1 MNAIKS
7 VPTPIMGV
15 PQGVPRNSSVR
26 NQCEPSLEREA
37 NDTKS
42 LTECHFNTSL
52 LTEKPVSGRTS
63 VLDDEL
69 CQILQTD
76 VNEIFHLPKTE
87 ISYCQVQFEPIIFW
101 H

>member
-7 VPTPIMGV
+7 VSTSVMGV
-15 PQGVPRNSSVR
+15 PQGVPRNSTVR
-26 NQCEPSLEREA
+26 NQCEPALERQA
-37 NDTKS
+37 NHSKS

-63 VLDDEL
+63 ALDDEL

-76 VNEIFHLPKTE
+76 INETFHLPKTE

>member
-7 VPTPIMGV
+7 VPTSIIGV
-15 PQGVPRNSSVR
+15 PQGVPRDSSDR
-26 NQCEPSLEREA
+26 NQCEPSLERET
-37 NDTKS
+37 NHTKS
-42 LTECHFNTSL
+42 LTECHFNTSP
-52 LTEKPVSGRTS
+52 LTKKPVSGRTS

>member
-1 MNAIKS
+1 M
-7 VPTPIMGV
+7 
-15 PQGVPRNSSVR
+15 GVPRNSNIR
-26 NQCEPSLEREA
+26 NQSEPSLERQA
-37 NDTKS
+37 NHTKI

-69 CQILQTD
+69 GQILQTD
-76 VNEIFHLPKTE
+76 VNEMFHLPKTE
-87 ISYCQVQFEPIIFW
+87 ISYCQVQFEPTIFW

>member
-7 VPTPIMGV
+7 VATSIMGV

-26 NQCEPSLEREA
+26 NQCEPSLEKQA
-37 NDTKS
+37 NHTKS
-42 LTECHFNTSL
+42 LTKCHFNTSL
-52 LTEKPVSGRTS
+52 LTEKSVSGRTS

-69 CQILQTD
+69 SQILQTD
-76 VNEIFHLPKTE
+76 VNETFHLPKTE